1 MRKVNS
7 SNRPGNAGKSENV
20 IRQARIKQR
29 PKGNPQDKKIDS
41 MNLGAI
47 LSGNSIRRNRRNH
60 SIQTVLVVLSLMILS
75 VVAFILIRNYVI
87 NEPVTSADSS
97 SLSSKASINEVS
109 SDSSITSASL
119 PVSGSASSAAAS
131 VSAASVD
138 AAARAA
144 AFTQLKSKVAA
155 FTEKFDGRIGVYY
168 INLANDEV
176 FGVGEK
182 NPFVAAS
189 SIKMGIVTQLY
200 KSIIEGKFE
209 LTQMLTYD
217 NRPYPTGDLEYGT
230 GIIVD
235 AANGTKYSVR
245 RTAQLAITISDNCA
259 TNMIIRTL
267 GGIDTVIPALN
278 AISAEVPY
286 RTSVSYNNYK
296 GSLVSGRH
304 RTSAKDLALY
314 AKYFYS
320 QWLLDKDGYAPLMED
335 LQNTVF
341 TFGVQTKLP
350 ATVKVAHKIGTNYD
364 YRTENDVGIIFAE
377 EPYIICVTTESESQ
391 AVGRGAVADVS
402 LMFYEYIAGL
412 SK

>member
-1 MRKVNS
+1 MRKAS
-7 SNRPGNAGKSENV
+7 SGNRPRNTGKSESG
-20 IRQARIKQR
+20 IRQARIRQR
-29 PKGNPQDKKIDS
+29 PKGAPQDKKIDS

-47 LSGNSIRRNRRNH
+47 LSGNTIRRKKRNH
-60 SIQTVLVVLSLMILS
+60 DIQVVLVVLSFMILS
-75 VVAFILIRNYVI
+75 VVAFLLIRNYA
-87 NEPVTSADSS
+87 NNGPVTSADSS
-97 SLSSKASINEVS
+97 SLSSQASVLE
-109 SDSSITSASL
+109 DSSGSSISSGSLSLSGTASAS
-119 PVSGSASSAAAS
+119 AAS
-131 VSAASVD
+131 TSAASVD
-138 AAARAA
+138 AAARTA
-144 AFTQLKSKVAA
+144 AFEQLKSKVSA
-155 FTEKFDGRIGVYY
+155 FTDEFDGRIGVYY
-168 INLANDEV
+168 INLMNGET
-176 FGVGEK
+176 FGIGEK

-200 KSIIEGKFE
+200 KSIIEGKFK

-235 AANGTKYSVR
+235 AANGTQYSIR

-304 RTSAKDLALY
+304 RTSAKDLAMY
-314 AKYFYS
+314 ARYFYD

-364 YRTENDVGIIFAE
+364 YRTENDVGIIFAD
-377 EPYIICVTTESESQ
+377 EPYVICVTTECESQ
-391 AVGRGAVADVS
+391 AAGRGAVADVS
-402 LMFYEYIAGL
+402 LMFYEYISGL
-412 SK
+412 K

>member
-1 MRKVNS
+1 MRKVNPN
-7 SNRPGNAGKSENV
+7 NRSRNAGATGSG
-20 IRQARIKQR
+20 IRQARLKAKPMSTQ
-29 PKGNPQDKKIDS
+29 QDRKIES

-47 LSGNSIRRNRRNH
+47 LSGNSIRKKRRAH
-60 SIQTVLVVLSLMILS
+60 GIQVVLVVLCLMILS
-75 VVAFILIRNYVI
+75 VTAFILIRNYA
-87 NEPVTSADSS
+87 NTDPVTSADSS
-97 SLSSKASINEVS
+97 EALSQDSVSEISMVS
-109 SDSSITSASL
+109 SIASSL
-119 PVSGSASSAAAS
+119 PGSSGSAGSSASS
-131 VSAASVD
+131 VSANTV
-138 AAARAA
+138 ARAD
-144 AFTQLKSKVAA
+144 AFSLLKTKVNT
-155 FTEKFDGRIGVYY
+155 FSDQFDGRIGVYY
-168 INLANDEV
+168 INLSNGEV
-176 FGVGEK
+176 FGYGEK

-200 KSIIEGKFE
+200 KSVVEGKLV

-230 GIIVD
+230 GIILEEP
-235 AANGTKYSVR
+235 NGTQFSIR

-296 GSLVSGRH
+296 GALVSGRH

-314 AKYFYS
+314 ARYFYD
-320 QWLLDKDGYAPLMED
+320 QWVLDKDGYAPFMED

-341 TFGVQTKLP
+341 TFGVQSKLP

-391 AVGRGAVADVS
+391 ADGRTAVADVS
-402 LMFYEYIAGL
+402 LMFYEYISGL
-412 SK
+412 YK

>member
-1 MRKVNS
+1 MRKVNPN
-7 SNRPGNAGKSENV
+7 NRSRNAGAADGG
-20 IRQARIKQR
+20 IRQARLKA
-29 PKGNPQDKKIDS
+29 KPQSTLKDRKIES

-47 LSGNSIRRNRRNH
+47 LSGNSIRRKRRARG
-60 SIQTVLVVLSLMILS
+60 IQAVLAVLCLMILS
-75 VVAFILIRNYVI
+75 VAAFILIRNYG
-87 NEPVTSADSS
+87 NPGPATSAGSSDVSSQVSVSDASMIS
-97 SLSSKASINEVS
+97 SLASSMSVS
-109 SDSSITSASL
+109 SVSAGS
-119 PVSGSASSAAAS
+119 SASS
-131 VSAASVD
+131 VSAD
-138 AAARAA
+138 AAARAE
-144 AFTQLKSKVAA
+144 AFSLLKTRVNTFSDQFK
-155 FTEKFDGRIGVYY
+155 GRIGVYY
-168 INLANDEV
+168 INLSNGEV
-176 FGVGEK
+176 FGYGEK

-200 KSIIEGKFE
+200 KSIVEGKFE

-230 GIIVD
+230 GIILEKP
-235 AANGTKYSVR
+235 NGTQFSIR

-296 GSLVSGRH
+296 GTLVSGRH

-314 AKYFYS
+314 ARYFYE

-341 TFGVQTKLP
+341 TFGVQSKLP
-350 ATVKVAHKIGTNYD
+350 TTVKVAHKIGTNYD
-364 YRTENDVGIIFAE
+364 YRTENDVGIVFAQ
-377 EPYIICVTTESESQ
+377 EPYVICVTTESESQ
-391 AVGRGAVADVS
+391 ADGRTAVADVS
-402 LMFYEYIAGL
+402 LMFYEYISGL
-412 SK
+412 YK